1 MISIKC
7 CNHQRFLIIDI
18 SQVLHSIRSISL
30 REQCPYL
37 EFFWA
42 TFSRIRT
49 EFGDLQSKYP
59 YSFRM
64 WEHPDQKT
72 PNTCTFYTMLPF

>member
-1 MISIKC
+1 MIS
-7 CNHQRFLIIDI
+7 LINDNIQF
-18 SQVLHSIRSISL
+18 SVFHCVNSM
-30 REQCPYL
+30 

-64 WEHPDQKT
+64 WEHADQKT